1 MVVVNQRNGHQF
13 LSLSRRQLHPP
24 KGSDPSDPCASQ
36 AACPS
41 DQGCRYHASSDQ
53 RWLSSTTGRASTI
66 LVEAFPLLINRDR
79 RQATSTP
86 PPPLPLKCETAA
98 DALSQ
103 CCVTASSLVPCL
115 CAPVPFR
122 SRIPSFRLL
131 PPREESKQAIGFL
144 CCRYPSASGRL
155 PDLHAYRILP
165 FFPNTRLSPPP
176 PLQQHHR
183 RRTTQNRV
191 RLIDPTKLATP
202 ILTTLSTVLSP
213 RRRAAGSPASFPAS
227 ALPRQDWSRMTI
239 KFGVLVSQN
248 HQSRFERRQSAYPQ
262 VFAWSFE

>member
-1 MVVVNQRNGHQF
+1 MCACAISISNSIFSSSPSKRREQASNW
-13 LSLSRRQLHPP
+13 LSLLSIPLSLWPTARPACVPHPAVLP
-24 KGSDPSDPCASQ
+24 QHS
-36 AACPS
+36 
-41 DQGCRYHASSDQ
+41 
-53 RWLSSTTGRASTI
+53 
-66 LVEAFPLLINRDR
+66 PL
-79 RQATSTP
+79 
-86 PPPLPLKCETAA
+86 
-98 DALSQ
+98 
-103 CCVTASSLVPCL
+103 
-115 CAPVPFR
+115 
-122 SRIPSFRLL
+122 
-131 PPREESKQAIGFL
+131 
-144 CCRYPSASGRL
+144 
-155 PDLHAYRILP
+155 
-165 FFPNTRLSPPP
+165 PPP

-191 RLIDPTKLATP
+191 RLIDPTKSATP